1 MSISGK
7 NLRGYLIKKKKYAP
21 IEHRQY
27 YNSCILKT
35 ATTKNYYNY
44 IKSLKKDIK
53 KTYKRIKRLENSSFL
68 SSISTDF
75 LEEKME
81 VFGKILSKI
90 EELNKK

>member
-1 MSISGK
+1 MPINGK

-27 YNSCILKT
+27 YNSCIFKIV
-35 ATTKNYYNY
+35 TTKNYYNY

-53 KTYKRIKRLENSSFL
+53 KTYKRIERLENSPFL
-68 SSISTDF
+68 SGISTDF
-75 LEEKME
+75 LKEKIE
-81 VFGKILSKI
+81 VFGKILSKT

>member
-1 MSISGK
+1 MPISGK

-21 IEHRQY
+21 TEYRQY
-27 YNSCILKT
+27 YNACIFKVV
-35 ATTKNYYNY
+35 TTKNYYNY

-53 KTYKRIKRLENSSFL
+53 KTYKRIERLENSSF
-68 SSISTDF
+68 SNTPTDF
-75 LEEKME
+75 LKEKME

>member
-1 MSISGK
+1 MLISGK

-27 YNSCILKT
+27 YNSCIFKISI
-35 ATTKNYYNY
+35 TKNYYNY

-53 KTYKRIKRLENSSFL
+53 KTYKRIKRLEDSSFL
-68 SSISTDF
+68 SSISTDS
-75 LEEKME
+75 LKEKME
-81 VFGKILSKI
+81 VFGKILSKT